1 MNGSIYGM
9 NHSKRYEAE
18 LVSQPPPFERDANA
32 IYQALVEQ
40 AGPAVAKARA
50 HFLQG
55 SNYDELCAGLLQSL
69 RVCTTENIPDPQ
81 KAEDLAAM
89 REEQYISDRG
99 DAHREVKFGKGL

>member
-55 SNYDELCAGLLQSL
+55 SKYDELCAGLLQSL
-69 RVCTTENIPDPQ
+69 RVCTTENIPDPRTPVQ
-81 KAEDLAAM
+81 IAHDLDDAETMAT
-89 REEQYISDRG
+89 RKSDNPRW
-99 DAHREVKFGKGL
+99 